1 MGSCQSA
8 EGIKAREISDQIEKN
23 LHTAQERYVQ
33 KLLLLGPGESGKST
47 CVKQMQILHTN
58 GFTNSEVEERKCIV
72 YSNTVRSMVEL
83 VEAAFDLGL
92 QFEDASLLNNVE
104 ILRDRI
110 SKGLEFAPITRTVKQ
125 SIQQLW
131 QNPSIQI
138 AYEKRA
144 NYQIH
149 DSANYF
155 FDQIERIAKQDYRP
169 TNMDILLT
177 RVPTTGVVK
186 LLFTLRNI
194 DFNVYDVG
202 GQRSERR
209 KWIHFFDDVNAI
221 IFVVAISEYDQKIRE
236 DNKTNRLLEALE
248 LFDSIANS
256 SYFVKTSMILFLN
269 KKDAFAEKIKKISLN
284 VLFRSYKGGLNY
296 EEGVAYLRR
305 KFQNL
310 HKRQQKLYIHETC
323 ATDTDQL
330 GQVFNSVIDTI
341 VRENLKDAGML

>member
-1 MGSCQSA
+1 
-8 EGIKAREISDQIEKN
+8 
-23 LHTAQERYVQ
+23 
-33 KLLLLGPGESGKST
+33 
-47 CVKQMQILHTN
+47 
-58 GFTNSEVEERKCIV
+58 EVEERKCIV

-92 QFEDASLLNNVE
+92 QFEDASLLNYVE

-110 SKGLEFAPITRTVKQ
+110 SRGLEFAPISGAIKQ
-125 SIQQLW
+125 SIQHLW
-131 QNPSIQI
+131 QTPSIQI

-155 FDQIERIAKQDYRP
+155 FDQIERIAKKDYRP

-236 DNKTNRLLEALE
+236 DNKT
-248 LFDSIANS
+248 
-256 SYFVKTSMILFLN
+256 V
-269 KKDAFAEKIKKISLN
+269 
-284 VLFRSYKGGLNY
+284 
-296 EEGVAYLRR
+296 
-305 KFQNL
+305 
-310 HKRQQKLYIHETC
+310 C
-323 ATDTDQL
+323 
-330 GQVFNSVIDTI
+330 
-341 VRENLKDAGML
+341 